1 MPIRPAGR
9 GNRVLRAESLKSGGH
24 AQAVRTHEALFFRAM
39 LGTVSNKFHVARI
52 MTRAGVVA
60 STIGRPDRGVRAI
73 RALGDWGTSPA
84 GAFTAAAI
92 RSPSSIG
99 VIDERGQLT
108 YREIHQRSNAV
119 AHHWAAQGIGADDVV
134 ALMARN
140 HRGFVEATVALAK
153 LGAHVL
159 LLNTMFAGPQIQ
171 AVCERENVKLI
182 VHDEEFND
190 LFDAVGLPAPR
201 VLSWVDDETVESPY
215 ETLNGMIRAAKDD
228 DHVPPLKTGRQIILT
243 SGTTGMP
250 KGAQRPAPKTIEPI
264 AAMFEK
270 IPYRS
275 GDSWMIAAPVFH
287 AWGFLHWVISTALS
301 GTAVVRRR
309 FDPEGTL
316 DWIARYRCENLVVV
330 PVMLQRIVEL
340 GPEVINRYDL
350 SSLKV
355 IAVSGSAL
363 PGDLAGRA
371 MDLFGDIVYNLYGST
386 EVAIATIATPQ
397 DLREAPGTAGRAT
410 RWTDLKILDDHGRE
424 VPQGEVG
431 RIFIRSALS
440 FEGYTGGADKE
451 RINGLL
457 SSGDVGHLDEQG
469 RLFIDGRDDDMIITG
484 GENVFPREIED
495 LLADHAAIEEAS
507 VIGVA
512 DERWGQTLKAFVV
525 LRAGESIDA
534 QGVKDYVKA
543 HLAGYKVPRE
553 IVFLEALPRNATGKV
568 LKRELGTE

>member
-1 MPIRPAGR
+1 
-9 GNRVLRAESLKSGGH
+9 
-24 AQAVRTHEALFFRAM
+24 M
-39 LGTVSNKFHVARI
+39 LGTVSDKFHVARI
-52 MTRAGVVA
+52 MTRAGVVG
-60 STIGRPDRGVRAI
+60 STIGRPDRGVRAV
-73 RALGDWGTSPA
+73 RALGEWGTSPA

-92 RSPSSIG
+92 RSPGSIG

-108 YREIHQRSNAV
+108 YREIHQRSNAI
-119 AHHWAAQGIGADDVV
+119 ARRWADSGVGVGDVV

-140 HRGFVEATVALAK
+140 HRGFVDTSVALAK

-182 VHDEEFND
+182 VHDQEFTE
-190 LFDAVGLPAPR
+190 LFDALDIDAPR
-201 VLSWVDDETVESPY
+201 VLSWVDDESTQPNFS
-215 ETLNGMIRAAKDD
+215 TLDEMIATAADT
-228 DHVPPLKTGRQIILT
+228 DHPAPEHAGRQIILT

-250 KGAQRPAPKTIEPI
+250 KGAQRPAPKSIEPI
-264 AAMFEK
+264 AAFLEK

-275 GDSWMIAAPVFH
+275 GDSWMIAAPIFH
-287 AWGFLHWVISTALS
+287 AWGFLNWVLSTTLGGS
-301 GTAVVRRR
+301 AVVRRR

-350 SSLKV
+350 SSLRV

-371 MDLFGDIVYNLYGST
+371 MDLFGDVVYNLYGST
-386 EVAIATIATPQ
+386 EVAIATIATPE
-397 DLREAPGTAGRAT
+397 DLRKAPGTAGRAT
-410 RWTDLKILDDHGRE
+410 RWTDLKILDEHGRE

-431 RIFIRSALS
+431 RIFIRSGLS

-457 SSGDVGHLDEQG
+457 SSGDVGHVDEDG

-495 LLADHAAIEEAS
+495 LLADHPAIEEAS
-507 VIGVA
+507 VIGVD
-512 DERWGQTLKAFVV
+512 DERWGQTLKSFVV
-525 LRAGESIDA
+525 LRSGESIDA

-553 IVFLEALPRNATGKV
+553 IVFLDALPRNATGKV
-568 LKRELGTE
+568 LKRELRSE

>member
-1 MPIRPAGR
+1 VSEACSPLDLARFD
-9 GNRVLRAESLKSGGH
+9 
-24 AQAVRTHEALFFRAM
+24 AQASGAREALFFRAM
-39 LGTVSNKFHVARI
+39 LGTVSDKLHVARI
-52 MTRAGVVA
+52 MLRAGVVG
-60 STIGRPDRGVRAI
+60 STIGRPDRGARAV
-73 RALGDWGTSPA
+73 RALGEWGTSPA

-92 RSPSSIG
+92 RSPGSIG

-108 YREIHQRSNAV
+108 YREIHQRSNAI
-119 AHHWAAQGIGADDVV
+119 ARRWADSGIGVGDVV

-140 HRGFVEATVALAK
+140 HRGFVDTSVALAK

-182 VHDEEFND
+182 VHDQEFTE
-190 LFDAVGLPAPR
+190 LFDALEIDAPR
-201 VLSWVDDETVESPY
+201 VLSWIDDEATQPNFS
-215 ETLNGMIRAAKDD
+215 TLDEMIATAADA
-228 DHVPPLKTGRQIILT
+228 DHPAPEHAGRQIILT

-250 KGAQRPAPKTIEPI
+250 KGAQRPAPKSIEPI
-264 AAMFEK
+264 AAFLEK

-275 GDSWMIAAPVFH
+275 GDSWMIAAPIFH
-287 AWGFLHWVISTALS
+287 AWGFLNWVLSTTLGGS
-301 GTAVVRRR
+301 AVVRRR

-350 SSLKV
+350 SSLRV

-371 MDLFGDIVYNLYGST
+371 MDLFGDVVYNLYGST
-386 EVAIATIATPQ
+386 EVAIATIATPE
-397 DLREAPGTAGRAT
+397 DLRKAPGTAGRAT
-410 RWTDLKILDDHGRE
+410 RWTDLKILDDHGNE

-431 RIFIRSALS
+431 RIFIRSGLS

-457 SSGDVGHLDEQG
+457 SSGDVGHVDEAG

-495 LLADHAAIEEAS
+495 LLADHPAIEEAS
-507 VIGVA
+507 VIGV
-512 DERWGQTLKAFVV
+512 DDDRWGQTLKSFVV
-525 LRAGESIDA
+525 LRSGESVDA

-553 IVFLEALPRNATGKV
+553 IVFLDALPRNATGKV
-568 LKRELGTE
+568 LKRELRSE

>member
-1 MPIRPAGR
+1 
-9 GNRVLRAESLKSGGH
+9 
-24 AQAVRTHEALFFRAM
+24 M

-52 MTRAGVVA
+52 MTRAGVVG
-60 STIGRPDRGVRAI
+60 STVGRPDRGVRAI

-92 RSPSSIG
+92 RSPNSIA

-108 YREIHQRSNAV
+108 YRDIHQRTNAL
-119 AHHWAAQGIGADDVV
+119 AHHWASQGIGVDDIV

-140 HRGFVEATVALAK
+140 HRGFVDATVALAK

-159 LLNTMFAGPQIQ
+159 LLNTMFAGPQID
-171 AVCERENVKLI
+171 AVCARENVKLI
-182 VHDEEFND
+182 VHDEEFSD
-190 LFDAVGLPAPR
+190 LFDDIAYEAPR
-201 VLSWVDDETVESPY
+201 ELSWVDDESAPHDFP
-215 ETLNGMIRAAKDD
+215 TLGGIIVGANED
-228 DHVPPLKTGRQIILT
+228 DHTAPAKSGRQIILT

-250 KGAQRPAPKTIEPI
+250 KGAQRPSPKSIEPI
-264 AAMFEK
+264 AAFLER

-275 GDSWMIAAPVFH
+275 GDSWMIAAPIFH
-287 AWGFLHWVISTALS
+287 AWGFLNWVLTTALS
-301 GTAVVRRR
+301 GSTVVRRR

-371 MDLFGDIVYNLYGST
+371 MDLFGDVVYNLYGST

-397 DLREAPGTAGRAT
+397 DLREAPGTAGKPT

-431 RIFIRSALS
+431 RIFIRSGLS

-457 SSGDVGHLDEQG
+457 SSGDVGHLDEAG

-495 LLADHAAIEEAS
+495 LLADHSSIEEAS
-507 VIGVA
+507 VIGVD
-512 DERWGQTLKAFVV
+512 DERWGQKLKAFVV
-525 LRAGESIDA
+525 LRTGETIDA
-534 QGVKDYVKA
+534 QGVKDHVKA

-553 IVFLEALPRNATGKV
+553 VVFLEALPRNATGKV

>member
-1 MPIRPAGR
+1 
-9 GNRVLRAESLKSGGH
+9 
-24 AQAVRTHEALFFRAM
+24 M
-39 LGTVSNKFHVARI
+39 LGTVSDKFHVARI
-52 MTRAGVVA
+52 MTRAGVVG
-60 STIGRPDRGVRAI
+60 STIGRPDRGVRAV
-73 RALGDWGTSPA
+73 RALGEWGTSPA

-108 YREIHQRSNAV
+108 YREIHLRSNAV
-119 AHHWAAQGIGADDVV
+119 ARKWAREGVKADDVV

-159 LLNTMFAGPQIQ
+159 LLNTAFAGPQIK

-182 VHDEEFND
+182 VHDEEFNP
-190 LFDAVGLPAPR
+190 LFDELAMDAPR
-201 VLSWVDDETVESPY
+201 NLSWVEDESAKPAFP
-215 ETLNGMIRAAKDD
+215 TLANAINTTSDEDHDPPARA
-228 DHVPPLKTGRQIILT
+228 GRQIILT
-243 SGTTGMP
+243 SGTTGTP
-250 KGAQRPAPKTIEPI
+250 KGAQRPAPKSIEPI
-264 AAMFEK
+264 AAFLEQ

-275 GDSWMIAAPVFH
+275 GDSWMLAAPIFH
-287 AWGFLHWVISTALS
+287 AWGFLNWVLTSSLGGA
-301 GTAVVRRR
+301 AVVRRR

-340 GPEVINRYDL
+340 GPEVISKYDL
-350 SSLKV
+350 SSLRV

-371 MDLFGDIVYNLYGST
+371 MDLFGDVVYNLYGST
-386 EVAIATIATPQ
+386 EVAIATIATPD
-397 DLREAPGTAGRAT
+397 DLRNAPGTAGRAT
-410 RWTDLKILDDHGRE
+410 RWTDLKILDEDGRE
-424 VPQGEVG
+424 APQGEVG
-431 RIFIRSALS
+431 RIFIRSGLS

-457 SSGDVGHLDEQG
+457 SSGDVGHLDEHG

-495 LLADHAAIEEAS
+495 LL
-507 VIGVA
+507 
-512 DERWGQTLKAFVV
+512 
-525 LRAGESIDA
+525 
-534 QGVKDYVKA
+534 
-543 HLAGYKVPRE
+543 
-553 IVFLEALPRNATGKV
+553 
-568 LKRELGTE
+568 